1 MRRLLACAA
10 LTLGL
15 ATAFASDKKDE
26 SDDKPKD
33 TPKAAAMRKR
43 LKQKVEDINWKGV
56 RLEEAVE
63 ELKDQVKGLS
73 IRLDTPGGVSR
84 NQPVSFTGKNKTV
97 EEVLNGMFAKS
108 DLGYIVIS
116 DPRHTYDGSI
126 LIRKGKERGYPMKK

>member
-15 ATAFASDKKDE
+15 VTASAQE
-26 SDDKPKD
+26 RADKPKD

-43 LKQKVEDINWKGV
+43 LKQKVEEVNFKNT

-63 ELKDQVKGLS
+63 ELKEQVKGLS
-73 IRLDTPGGVSR
+73 IRLDTAGGVSR

-126 LIRKGKERGYPMKK
+126 LIRKGKERGYPMKKK

>member
-10 LTLGL
+10 LALGL
-15 ATAFASDKKDE
+15 ATAFAADRKDE
-26 SDDKPKD
+26 SEKPKD

-43 LKQKVEDINWKGV
+43 LKQKVEEINWKGT
-56 RLEEAVE
+56 RLEEAIE
-63 ELKDQVKGLS
+63 ELQDQVKGLS
-73 IRLDTPGGVSR
+73 IRMDTAGGVSR

-97 EEVLNGMFAKS
+97 EEVLNGMFAKT
-108 DLGYIVIS
+108 DLGYIIIS